1 MSEFSSKCREYIKD
15 TGETVY
21 QLSASS
27 GLDRTSL
34 QRMIT
39 GKRLPG
45 TDFVRQFCD
54 SIRINPAQRQELME
68 LYKIEKIGKEVYYNR
83 KYIQELL
90 RVISSQQAFSRTA
103 FHRLPALPFYSG
115 EFSLDVEKK
124 VLGLFEDI
132 LHSGSEEQIRT
143 NIPANSRLL
152 VQIFAH
158 LYPQYHELPPVI
170 QILPLLQNPKA
181 SPNYNM
187 NLETF
192 LCTLLPILSGFQNY
206 QPYYYYTQF
215 GREDLQ
221 FELYPFFFITEK
233 RLLLLSSDMMTLI
246 LTENPEVVRSYN
258 QEFQRILANS
268 RCFFQQSDSP
278 EQILN
283 IFGAIF
289 QSKATTNFALE
300 SHPCLALMSYG
311 PEFIQALFTHRDVD
325 LCSPVYTQLSAIM
338 KQPQFTFTANE
349 TSCNYFTLDGL
360 RKLADTGLFNGP
372 YSYHQTPLPK
382 SVRQKALQHL
392 LDTDMG
398 NQKCKI
404 LKPSILSETGIHL
417 EILSDY
423 SVFLCFLS
431 EKDTFLCIYLKETSI
446 GQALDDYLC
455 SLAEEDAVYTQ
466 KEARQLLLGLLEG
479 LSS

>member
-1 MSEFSSKCREYIKD
+1 MSEFSSKCREYIKN

-68 LYKIEKIGKEVYYNR
+68 LYKIGKIGKEVYYNR

-90 RVISSQQAFSRTA
+90 RVISSQQTFSRTA

-268 RCFFQQSDSP
+268 RCFFQQSNSP

-289 QSKATTNFALE
+289 QSNATTNFALE

-311 PEFIQALFTHRDVD
+311 PEFVQALFTYRDID

-360 RKLADTGLFNGP
+360 RKLAETGLFNGP
-372 YSYHQTPLPK
+372 YSYHQTPLPED
-382 SVRQKALQHL
+382 VRQKALQHL